1 MRRTGAVRAAGGS
14 GEGSAAVRRDGGERG
29 SKGTAVQLRGDAWTA
44 VRAARGEG
52 DVMDTLESLRAELA
66 DARARLAE
74 VERHMER
81 PWGDRPD
88 EWTDAISVAFPTR
101 SGRHDLFARAM
112 AMVGNRNAKA
122 ALVSLVNWLLVRLA
136 EAERRETEARADFV
150 AERDRRREIALRLH
164 GEADALRTRAEAAEG
179 LLRSIREDCRLC
191 HCNEIDA
198 HLSAKGGG

>member
-74 VERHMER
+74 ALRMAAE
-81 PWGDRPD
+81 
-88 EWTDAISVAFPTR
+88 DA
-101 SGRHDLFARAM
+101 
-112 AMVGNRNAKA
+112 AKA
-122 ALVSLVNWLLVRLA
+122 SAQKQAFFERLTTA
-136 EAERRETEARADFV
+136 EK
-150 AERDRRREIALRLH
+150 
-164 GEADALRTRAEAAEG
+164 RAEAAEG
-179 LLRSIREDCRLC
+179 LLREARTVILTDKAAIPCSWKCAHEDCAVLAR
-191 HCNEIDA
+191 IDT
-198 HLSAKGGG
+198 HLSAKGGGQ